1 VNLAVETPAPLWL
14 NSGGPMSRTRTERVR
29 ESLVGRDDGHVR
41 CPSVYRLALAFDGLD
56 PVDVLH
62 ELLGRHGFSSPEGL
76 RAEFPVPAVRLIAT
90 PLPPSTPRLDARA
103 AAAPQ
108 VLLQALMLGL
118 CTQHLYD
125 PARPVLWTAASL
137 GRALELFDPAGFY
150 A

>member
-1 VNLAVETPAPLWL
+1 VNLAVELPAPLWL
-14 NSGGPMSRTRTERVR
+14 NSGGPASRTRTERVR
-29 ESLVGRDDGHVR
+29 ERLVGRDDGHVR
-41 CPSVYRLALAFDGLD
+41 CPSVYRLALAFDGED
-56 PVDVLH
+56 PVGVME
-62 ELLGRHGFSSPEGL
+62 ELLGRHGLASAEGL
-76 RAEFPVPAVRLIAT
+76 RAEFRVPAARLLAA
-90 PLPPSTPRLDARA
+90 PLPPRTPRLDARA
-103 AAAPQ
+103 GPVTQ

>member
-1 VNLAVETPAPLWL
+1 VNLAVETLAPLWL

-29 ESLVGRDDGHVR
+29 DSLVGRGVGHVR
-41 CPSVYRLALAFDGLD
+41 CPSVHRLALAFEGED
-56 PVDVLH
+56 PVDVMH
-62 ELLGRHGFSSPEGL
+62 ELLGRHGLSSPEDL
-76 RAEFPVPAVRLIAT
+76 RAKFRVPAVRLIAT
-90 PLPPSTPRLDARA
+90 PLPPATPRLDARTGP
-103 AAAPQ
+103 APD

-137 GRALELFDPAGFY
+137 GRALELFDPRGFY